1 MLAGLISSRAE
12 DIPDRTI
19 SHSRP
24 SHKLTPVQSTRCSP
38 FPGALAIGDLVKST
52 LGPKISQSTSAGDFN
67 ATNDGATILRS
78 IQLHDAAVKIL
89 VNIWKVQ
96 DNEVGDGT
104 TSTVE
109 KGYQIANAEAL
120 EALEKAAVNH
130 ASDPVQSCQDFPNI
144 ARTMPSSKV
153 LSHDEG
159 YPVNLAVCAV
169 TISPQGIQA
178 LGFHKKF
185 AELERAEQ
193 GKVKAKIEAIAAHG
207 MIQLL
212 LQPLTHPPL
221 P

>member
-1 MLAGLISSRAE
+1 MGSSCLLASFLPVYYLTFSHPHIYLHHSIGPGAE

-104 TSTVE
+104 TSVCVLVVE
-109 KGYQIANAEAL
+109 LLKEAERLIVIKSTHRRWRKGIRL
-120 EALEKAAVNH
+120 
-130 ASDPVQSCQDFPNI
+130 
-144 ARTMPSSKV
+144 RTQQPWKHWKRRPSI
-153 LSHDEG
+153 
-159 YPVNLAVCAV
+159 
-169 TISPQGIQA
+169 TRMFI
-178 LGFHKKF
+178 
-185 AELERAEQ
+185 RR
-193 GKVKAKIEAIAAHG
+193 
-207 MIQLL
+207 
-212 LQPLTHPPL
+212 
-221 P
+221 